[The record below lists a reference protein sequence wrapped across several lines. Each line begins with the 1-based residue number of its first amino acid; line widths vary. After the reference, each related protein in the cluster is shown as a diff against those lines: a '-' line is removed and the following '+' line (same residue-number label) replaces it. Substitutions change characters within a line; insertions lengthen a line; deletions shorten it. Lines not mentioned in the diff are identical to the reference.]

1 MSDLKFATRI
11 SLAIFAF
18 GTLLMALYYYTMSDT
33 VALIGYSYT
42 GLAVLAGMIY
52 LILIGFRTLSKKIR
66 TDVGLK
72 CAGVVLLNLPI
83 AAIYFYFVMTLMTTA
98 RITFENATGRD
109 ISAVS
114 IGGCA
119 SEEIGELKIGES
131 KTVWV
136 KIKSDCSLVLFYKI
150 DREPKLET
158 PFHYLTHNNGMI
170 ATYKIGKPG
179 E

>member
-11 SLAIFAF
+11 SLAFFAI
-18 GTLLMALYYYTMSDT
+18 GTMLMAIYYFTMSST

-42 GLAVLAGMIY
+42 GVAILTGMIY
-52 LILIGFRTLSKKIR
+52 LILIGFRIISKK
-66 TDVGLK
+66 TEATLGFK
-72 CAGVVLLNLPI
+72 CAAIVSLNLPI
-83 AAIYFYFVMTLMTTA
+83 ATLYFYFVMTLMTTA

-114 IGGCA
+114 IGGC
-119 SEEIGELKIGES
+119 SSQELGEFKTGES

-158 PFHYLTHNNGMI
+158 PFEYLTHNNGMI
-170 ATYKIGKPG
+170 ATYRIGKP
-179 E
+179 